1 MTSLRGRLF
10 VILVLATGA
19 IWLCATAWILVCSRA
34 ELTRVLDARLQEA
47 ARMIHSLV
55 ANGNM
60 TVAHAAAAAAAADAA
75 AEPALYTRQ
84 LSCQIWS
91 FDGRLVGRSVG
102 APDSQLTDQA
112 AGFSDRQVDG
122 ETWRVYAVED
132 PAKGF
137 RVMVGDRISLRQ
149 KLVNDLLFGLLA
161 PGLVVI
167 PALGA
172 LIWLSLGR
180 GLRPLAVMA
189 GELAAR
195 RADDVRPIETAR
207 TPAEVRPLA
216 VALNGLMDK
225 VEAARRHERDV
236 TAFAAHELRTPLAG
250 LKTQAQIA
258 RAASDPAIRA
268 GALGQII
275 VSVDRMT
282 ALVRQL
288 LALAR
293 LEAGGPGLAVGRVTV
308 GEVLREIDEH
318 GALPARTTHVVIDP
332 ALDRMVLTTERESLS
347 LALRNLHENA
357 LHHTPGGGTVTWTM
371 VPGAAGIVV
380 RDEGQGIPDED
391 LGLVRRRFYRG
402 RHSPA
407 AGTGLGLTI
416 VETAARRLGAR
427 LELRNR
433 TDRPGLEA
441 ALLWLP
447 GGPGP
452 SAG

>member
-19 IWLCATAWILVCSRA
+19 IWLCATAWIYVGSRA

-60 TVAHAAAAAAAADAA
+60 TAGRAAAVADAA

-91 FDGRLVGRSVG
+91 FDGRLIGRSVG
-102 APDSQLTDQA
+102 APDSQLTDEA
-112 AGFSDRQVDG
+112 AGFSDREVGG
-122 ETWRVYAVED
+122 ETWRVFAIED
-132 PAKGF
+132 AEKGV

-149 KLVNDLLFGLLA
+149 KLVGDLVVGLLA
-161 PGLVVI
+161 PGLIII

-189 GELAAR
+189 GDLAAR
-195 RADDVRPIETAR
+195 GGDDFRPIETTR

-216 VALNGLMDK
+216 AALNGLMDK

-258 RAASDPAIRA
+258 RATSDPAIRA
-268 GALGQII
+268 GALGQIA
-275 VSVDRMT
+275 VSVDRM
-282 ALVRQL
+282 ALMVRQL
-288 LALAR
+288 LALAK
-293 LEAGGPGLAVGRVTV
+293 LEAGGPGLVVTAVTAGA
-308 GEVLREIDEH
+308 VLREIDDH
-318 GALPARTTHVVIDP
+318 GPAPARALHVVIDP
-332 ALDRMVLTTERESLS
+332 GLDGMALTTEKESLS

-357 LHHTPGGGTVTWTM
+357 VQHTPEGGTVTWT
-371 VPGAAGIVV
+371 VAPDGPGIVV
-380 RDEGQGIPDED
+380 RDEGPGIPEED
-391 LGLVRRRFYRG
+391 LDLVRRRFHRG
-402 RHSPA
+402 RHSQA

-416 VETAARRLGAR
+416 VETAARRIGAR

-441 ALLWLP
+441 ALIWPP
-447 GGPGP
+447 GGATP